1 MVICSPG
8 LLDGEKR
15 DPISKQMEKKKI
27 LLFSNWYEPG
37 YKGGGPIQ
45 SCRNIVETFRDKFD
59 FYVFT
64 ADRDLGENIPYSGI
78 VADQWSKSSEGVKI
92 WYASP
97 SFLGRQN
104 IRRLITDLH
113 PDLVYFNSMFSP
125 KYTLLPLWILIK
137 TNFSGKTV
145 LAPRGMLHPG
155 AMQQKNIKKNVFL
168 KLFKLMGLYRKIV
181 FHATGE
187 QERKDIA
194 SNISKNAKVIIA
206 ENIPNLDGR
215 PWIER
220 SKTIHH
226 LNCVFISRVE
236 TKKNLH
242 YFLELLSRT
251 DSTDR
256 INFDIY
262 GEEEDGNYARRC
274 KEIANTLG
282 PHIQIRFLGP
292 LPHREIFDTLRRYQ
306 LFILP
311 TLGENFGH
319 AIFEALS
326 TGCPVL
332 ISDQTPWLNLASQKL
347 GWDIP
352 LNDPDKFLDALNQAI
367 YFDQSEFNVWSRNA
381 YQYAIDFFNRL
392 DIKTEYLKL
401 FS

>member
-1 MVICSPG
+1 
-8 LLDGEKR
+8 
-15 DPISKQMEKKKI
+15 
-27 LLFSNWYEPG
+27 
-37 YKGGGPIQ
+37 
-45 SCRNIVETFRDKFD
+45 
-59 FYVFT
+59 
-64 ADRDLGENIPYSGI
+64 
-78 VADQWSKSSEGVKI
+78 
-92 WYASP
+92 
-97 SFLGRQN
+97 
-104 IRRLITDLH
+104 
-113 PDLVYFNSMFSP
+113 
-125 KYTLLPLWILIK
+125 
-137 TNFSGKTV
+137 
-145 LAPRGMLHPG
+145 
-155 AMQQKNIKKNVFL
+155 
-168 KLFKLMGLYRKIV
+168 
-181 FHATGE
+181 
-187 QERKDIA
+187 
-194 SNISKNAKVIIA
+194 VIIA
-206 ENIPNLDGR
+206 ENIPNLDSR

-220 SKTIHH
+220 SKTINH
-226 LNCVFISRVE
+226 LNCIFISRIE

-242 YFLELLSRT
+242 YFLELLKRT
-251 DSTDR
+251 DVSSR

-262 GEEEDGNYARRC
+262 GEEEDGNYTRRC
-274 KEIANTLG
+274 KEIAGSLG

-352 LNDPDKFLDALNQAI
+352 LSDPDKFLDALKQAI
-367 YFDQSEFNVWSRNA
+367 HFDQAEFNVWSRNA